1 MNISKHIRQLSLS
14 LIAFLVVGLAF
25 TSCGTIFDY
34 EGDCSYTYHI
44 KFRYTNNILNAEAFA
59 GNITH
64 VSLYVFDVNTGKL
77 VLDTTESDVAVL
89 SAMDYTMELPLSAG
103 TYDVVAWCGD
113 AVANNKVVIPELQRG
128 VSTLEDLSCAI
139 DRVTNSEH
147 SSCVFDHMGH
157 LYHGKERVTFTEEP
171 GRQVCSVNLTK
182 NSNSIKVVLQ
192 SIQKGQYLSRD
203 DFDFRIQDHNGNMN
217 YDNTLAACE
226 QMTYH
231 AWAISEISADV
242 DAEVDDDVHKK
253 IPTRAADSTSTAVM
267 AELTI
272 GRLMVENEPKL
283 VVYNK
288 TSEALVLSIP
298 LKDYALMVKGYGYSH
313 WSDQEYLDRQDNFTM
328 TFFLDELGTWIASY
342 VIINDWKIVLQNTEL

>member
-1 MNISKHIRQLSLS
+1 MNISKQIHKLTIAVMT
-14 LIAFLVVGLAF
+14 LITVGLAF
-25 TSCGTIFDY
+25 TSCSTIFDY
-34 EGDCSYTYHI
+34 EGDCSYTYNV
-44 KFRYTNNILNAEAFA
+44 KFEYTKNILDAEAFA
-59 GNITH
+59 GNVTH
-64 VSLYVFDVNTGKL
+64 VSLYAFDVETGL
-77 VLDTTESDVAVL
+77 LAFTATESGDAL
-89 SAMDYTMELPLSAG
+89 KAKDYMMQLDLDSG
-103 TYDVVAWCGD
+103 TYDLLAWCGS
-113 AVANNKVVIPELQRG
+113 AVADNKVIVPEVEVGKTTIEEVDCL
-128 VSTLEDLSCAI
+128 I
-139 DRVTNSEH
+139 DRMSSAEH
-147 SSCVFDHMGH
+147 SSCVLENIGNLF
-157 LYHGKERVTFTEEP
+157 HGKERVTFTDEP
-171 GRQVCSVNLTK
+171 GDQIKIVNLTK
-182 NSNSIKVVLQ
+182 NTNSVRIVLQ

-342 VIINDWKIVLQNTEL
+342 VIINDWKIVLQDTEL